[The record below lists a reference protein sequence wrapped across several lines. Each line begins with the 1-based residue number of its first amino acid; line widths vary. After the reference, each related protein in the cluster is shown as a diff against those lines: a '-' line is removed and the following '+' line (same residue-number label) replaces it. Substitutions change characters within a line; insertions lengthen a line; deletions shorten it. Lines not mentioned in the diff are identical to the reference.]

1 MCSLNELAYFEAVN
15 AIEQA
20 EIAAQVNRSYHHVN
34 AVADAYEELSDT
46 QFVKLFRL
54 NKSMVDALQDKI
66 QPFMIE
72 SLRSSDIDIRTKV
85 FIFFMFLLCNC
96 SLSVR

>member
-20 EIAAQVNRSYHHVN
+20 EIAAQVNRSYHHVEV
-34 AVADAYEELSDT
+34 VADAYEELSDT
-46 QFVKLFRL
+46 FVKLFRL
-54 NKSMVDALQDKI
+54 NKTLVDILQDKI

-72 SLRSSDIDIRTKV
+72 SHRSSDIDISTKV
-85 FIFFMFLLCNC
+85 IIFFYVSF
-96 SLSVR
+96 V